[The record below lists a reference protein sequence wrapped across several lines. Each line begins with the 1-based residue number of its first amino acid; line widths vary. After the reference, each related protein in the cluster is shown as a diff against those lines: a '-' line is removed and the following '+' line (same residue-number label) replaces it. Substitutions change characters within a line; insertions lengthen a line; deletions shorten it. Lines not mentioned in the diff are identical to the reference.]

1 MMSCAFGWG
10 GMCVVTQPHH
20 QPLSSPVDLP
30 CIPLFCRIT
39 CLCTCIRVCVYVCQC
54 VCVCV
59 CLCVRVCR
67 LHLCVCVCVTFILL
81 VQIPLDGFP
90 DGSAQAS
97 TTTPT
102 HRRHKQQ
109 QQHPQAPSAQ
119 PLQTLHTP
127 AQQPIAT
134 TAAPQHPR
142 TQLHQQQR
150 TPHQLPSSNGTTST
164 MTHSHDQHQ
173 QLFQTTEP
181 SSPISSQSSG
191 GPCITPPYL
200 SYVCSPVQTRIA
212 VCAVGQTGVYGY

>member
-1 MMSCAFGWG
+1 MGRNVCRHPTPPSATEFPRRSAMHPTILSYY
-10 GMCVVTQPHH
+10 MLVYVHPCV
-20 QPLSSPVDLP
+20 
-30 CIPLFCRIT
+30 C
-39 CLCTCIRVCVYVCQC
+39 VCVYVC
-54 VCVCV
+54 VCVCMFV
-59 CLCVRVCR
+59 CACVSAPPMCV
-67 LHLCVCVCVTFILL
+67 CVCVCVTFILL

-90 DGSAQAS
+90 DGSTQAS

-109 QQHPQAPSAQ
+109 QHHPQAPSAQ

-191 GPCITPPYL
+191 GPCITSPYL